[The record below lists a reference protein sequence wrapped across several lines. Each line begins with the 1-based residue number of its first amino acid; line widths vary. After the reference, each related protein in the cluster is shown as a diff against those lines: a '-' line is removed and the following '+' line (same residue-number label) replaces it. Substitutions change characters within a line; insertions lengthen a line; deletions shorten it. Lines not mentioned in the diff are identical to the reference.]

1 MTRNNLARPAATRE
15 LECPV
20 PVAAPW
26 TQNIRITW
34 RPELRF
40 YERRIDL
47 LRELEDLG
55 HLRAFRVTDTGVEA
69 RLFDSMHILAV
80 RSNGVM
86 LRFLGPEESHTAD
99 AWDTLTRAIAA
110 MEPQSIIEMSAAYQH
125 LAPLTMTF
133 EEALA
138 QSYKTFLT
146 QPGGE
151 LVLGDWAMLVD
162 VDKVGDVP
170 ANGQIEFG
178 IVRAREVPDRLSHRA
193 GRPGRVEHSRR
204 PRCSPSRP
212 CALGARRARGSL
224 RVRGLSFIVHA
235 SSPLTRSLRSMTS
248 LTGFNRRF
256 FLTKRKQKGER
267 DR

>member
-1 MTRNNLARPAATRE
+1 
-15 LECPV
+15 
-20 PVAAPW
+20 VAAPW

-193 GRPGRVEHSRR
+193 GRLGEETAASEQSWEGRTFAETSLFAESALRIGSEASAGVLAREGSIVHSARKFSTDAQLAVNDFVDR
-204 PRCSPSRP
+204 VQQ
-212 CALGARRARGSL
+212 ALLPNQEEAERRAR
-224 RVRGLSFIVHA
+224 
-235 SSPLTRSLRSMTS
+235 
-248 LTGFNRRF
+248 
-256 FLTKRKQKGER
+256 
-267 DR
+267 